1 MNFDRVNVHTMR
13 TRRVKIGVRST
24 EEGLQEFGAT
34 LKALQAGKKVRK
46 QAGVYFVSVE
56 AMRRVLTESRLAL
69 LHLIRTRRP
78 RSIASL
84 AKLAKRDFK
93 NVYGDLQIL
102 GELGLVQLDQG
113 QNLRDQVVP
122 TVKYE
127 RIQFEIAV

>member
-1 MNFDRVNVHTMR
+1 MR
-13 TRRVKIGVRST
+13 TKRLKVGIRSV

-34 LKALQAGKKVRK
+34 LKALQGGKKVRRR
-46 QAGVYFVSVE
+46 AGVYFVSVE
-56 AMRRVLTESRLAL
+56 AMRRVLTEPRLAL

-84 AKLAKRDFK
+84 AKLAKRNFK
-93 NVYGDLQIL
+93 NVYEDLQIL

-113 QNLRDQVVP
+113 HNLRDQVVP

>member
-1 MNFDRVNVHTMR
+1 
-13 TRRVKIGVRST
+13 
-24 EEGLQEFGAT
+24 
-34 LKALQAGKKVRK
+34 
-46 QAGVYFVSVE
+46 
-56 AMRRVLTESRLAL
+56 MRRVLTEPRLAL

-84 AKLAKRDFK
+84 AKLARRNFK
-93 NVYGDLQIL
+93 NVYEDLQIL